1 MTEDTDHVAAVAAL
15 NLPLRRRIY
24 DHVAAHREGVNR
36 DGTAAALHVTRS
48 VAAFNLDKLAEAG
61 LVDVDF
67 RRPEGRRGPGAGRP
81 AKWYRRSNRDVE
93 VSLPPRHYGL
103 AAAILAE
110 AVQRSAETAATT
122 DTVREVALEK
132 GRQIGAQDGSLL
144 DLLQGHGYEPADVD
158 GVMVMTNCPFHALID
173 DHRDL
178 VCTMNQA
185 LLEGVAEQ
193 AGLPPG
199 SAKLDPAPGRCCVT
213 LTLDQQ
219 GRPRKTAGRRSK
231 RSR

>member
-1 MTEDTDHVAAVAAL
+1 MTDETDQVAAVAAL

-24 DHVAAHREGVNR
+24 DHVAAHREGVSR
-36 DGTAAALHVTRS
+36 DGTAAALRVTRW
-48 VAAFNLDKLAEAG
+48 VGAFNLEMLAEAG

-81 AKWYRRSNRDVE
+81 AKWYRRSNRDVQ
-93 VSLPPRHYGL
+93 VTLPPRHYGL

-110 AVQRSAETAATT
+110 AVQRSGATAATAEV
-122 DTVREVALEK
+122 VREVALEK
-132 GRQIGAQDGSLL
+132 GRRIGAEDGSLIEV
-144 DLLQGHGYEPADVD
+144 LQDHGYEPADVD

-193 AGLPPG
+193 AGLPAG

-213 LTLDQQ
+213 LRL
-219 GRPRKTAGRRSK
+219 GPPRRSRPSADQRST